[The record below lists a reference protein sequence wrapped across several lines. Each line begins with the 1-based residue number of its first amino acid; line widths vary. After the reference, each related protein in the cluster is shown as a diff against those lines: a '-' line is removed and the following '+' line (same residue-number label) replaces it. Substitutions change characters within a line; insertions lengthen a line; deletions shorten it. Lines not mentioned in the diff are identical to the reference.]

1 MVETSVTVT
10 DIGVGPLPNGTP
22 GATLLITLSNG
33 LAVPVFLAQEQALT
47 LAQQVFN
54 QVNPRFPGGRLP
66 DMTQQP

>member
-10 DIGVGPLPNGTP
+10 DIGVGPLPTP